1 MNDEMTMA
9 IEETAAA
16 PPSSTDIPTLLKD
29 AIAAYRGGR
38 GDDAERL
45 SRQILAQQPDHVAG
59 LQIMGALAGQ
69 TGRLPLALR
78 IVQRAVSL
86 QPNLVSAHI
95 QLANLLREDGNFA
108 GAIEELN
115 IALRLQP
122 DNVDAHNDLGL
133 VHLAESQFQRAADC
147 FAEALRLDPESGL
160 THYNMALALEALGS
174 PAAAIERYQN
184 AVRLRPTLAEAHYKL
199 GLLLDTEGRRERAI
213 ECLRAASALRPGTAF
228 ALLCEA
234 RILGLTDD
242 DTTSE
247 ELVRRAIALAPRAGD
262 GHIML
267 GTILMQQGRFDEA
280 AASFDL
286 ANALN
291 TQDVVGPVSLVQ
303 VKRLSETDRP
313 LIEQLEHKLQ
323 NPGITRQEAV
333 HVHFALGK
341 AYDDLGEYGRAIEHF
356 DRANSLKKSMDKHY
370 DRNAHADL
378 VDRLISRFTPE
389 FFARNKDMAHDW
401 DVPVLIVGMP
411 RSGTTLAEQI
421 LSSHPDVTPGGELTF
436 WPDNA
441 PDFGVDRHGR
451 IDPVWMRKAQA
462 AYQARLRQISTT
474 ARRVTDKLPQNFQN
488 VGLLHA
494 VFPRARV
501 IHCRRDPMDTCLS
514 IYFTYFANRM
524 DFSFDREWIVDYY
537 QQYARLTEQHW
548 LNVLPSSCLLEIKY
562 EELVAAPEPLIRRMI
577 DFCGLE
583 WDDACL
589 RPEQNQ
595 RVVKTAS
602 IWQARQPIYGTSVSR
617 WRHYEPWLGVF
628 NRLLPTASGQM

>member
-1 MNDEMTMA
+1 MGDETPMPV
-9 IEETAAA
+9 EAA
-16 PPSSTDIPTLLKD
+16 PSGTDISRLLKA
-29 AIAAYRGGR
+29 AIAAYRDGR
-38 GDDAERL
+38 GDEAERL
-45 SRQILAQQPDHVAG
+45 SRQILAQQPDHVAA

-78 IVQRAVSL
+78 IVQKAVSL
-86 QPNLVSAHI
+86 QPDLASAHI
-95 QLANLLREDGNFA
+95 QLASLLRQDGNFA
-108 GAIEELN
+108 GATEELN
-115 IALRLQP
+115 VVLRLQP
-122 DNVDAHNDLGL
+122 DNADAYNDLGL

-160 THYNMALALEALGS
+160 AHYNMALALEALGS
-174 PAAAIERYQN
+174 VAAAIERYQD
-184 AVRLRPTLAEAHYKL
+184 AVRLRPTMAEAYHKL
-199 GLLLDTEGRRERAI
+199 GLLLVREARRERAV

-234 RILGLTDD
+234 RILGLADD

-247 ELVRRAIALAPRAGD
+247 EEELVRRAISLEPRNGEA
-262 GHIML
+262 HAML

-286 ANALN
+286 ANALD
-291 TQDVVGPVSLVQ
+291 TQDVVGPASLVQ

-313 LIEQLEHKLQ
+313 LIEQLEQTLQ
-323 NPGITRQEAV
+323 NPGISRNEAIV
-333 HVHFALGK
+333 IQFALGK

-356 DRANSLKKSMDKHY
+356 DRANSLKKRMNKHY
-370 DRNAHADL
+370 DRDAHANL
-378 VDRLISRFTPE
+378 VDRLIRRFTPE

-421 LSSHPDVTPGGELTF
+421 LSSHPDVTPGGELSF
-436 WPDNA
+436 WVDHA
-441 PDFGVDRHGR
+441 ADFGVDRHGK
-451 IDPVWMRKAQA
+451 IDPVWMRETQA
-462 AYQARLRQISTT
+462 AYLSRLGQISAT
-474 ARRVTDKLPQNFQN
+474 ARRITDKLPQNFQN

-494 VFPRARV
+494 AFPRARV

-514 IYFTYFANRM
+514 NYFTNFANRM

-537 QQYARLTEQHW
+537 RQYARLTQHW
-548 LNVLPSSCLLEIKY
+548 LNVLPSSCLLEIEY
-562 EELVAAPEPLIRRMI
+562 EELVATPEPVIRRMI

-595 RVVKTAS
+595 RLVKTAS
-602 IWQARQPIYGTSVSR
+602 VWQARQPIYRTSVAR
-617 WRHYEPWLGVF
+617 WKRYEPWLGCL
-628 NRLLPTASGQM
+628 RELLPAPARQLRS